1 MRKLSD
7 AIAVRFPVK
16 QLKLAW
22 FRRKWINANR
32 HNYTIA
38 ENRFDTSRVTV
49 GKKTYGT
56 LDVRMYGHPDER
68 LTIGN
73 FCSIGPETV
82 FMLGGEHAYGS
93 LSTYPFQTMYQM
105 APHEALSR
113 GPVIIED
120 DVWIGTRVTILSGVH
135 IGQGAI
141 IAAGSVVNKD
151 VPAYAIVGGVPA
163 KVLKYRFSPEIIQH
177 LMKIDYS
184 QLTEDMIRTH
194 VSQLYEP
201 LKDTEQL
208 TWLPQKKD

>member
-22 FRRKWINANR
+22 FRRKWINSNR

-38 ENRFDTSRVTV
+38 ENQFDTSKVTV
-49 GKKTYGT
+49 GRKTYGT

-73 FCSIGPETV
+73 YCSIGPETV
-82 FMLGGEHAYGS
+82 FMLGGEHSYDN
-93 LSTYPFQTMYQM
+93 LSTYPFRTMYQI

-113 GPVIIED
+113 GPVIVED
-120 DVWIGTRVTILSGVH
+120 DVWIGTRAIILSGVR

-141 IAAGSVVNKD
+141 IAAGSVVSKD
-151 VPAYAIVGGVPA
+151 VPPYAIVGGVPA
-163 KVLKYRFSPEIIQH
+163 KVIKYRFQPE
-177 LMKIDYS
+177 LVETLLTVDYS
-184 QLTEDMIRTH
+184 KLDDNTIRTH
-194 VSQLYEP
+194 EAELYQPLTSPMQLS
-201 LKDTEQL
+201 
-208 TWLPQKKD
+208 WLPKK